1 MSEGQ
6 SQTPE
11 LSVLIA
17 SHNRRDLLRR
27 CLDSL
32 AAQAAVPG
40 EFEVIVAADGATD
53 GTVEMAESY
62 TAPFQLRVLRL
73 EKGGKSAAVN
83 AAIEAA
89 AGSACLFLDD
99 DVIASPRLVAEH
111 LAAHRE
117 DPRSVGIGA
126 LTQQPP
132 DARDWFARAYA
143 VSWDKRY
150 RELED
155 RRPDW
160 TDCYGGNLSA
170 PRASLLEIGGVVTDL
185 EAVEDLDLGFR
196 LVAAGCVPRYL
207 PRAHGVHDDQKL
219 RGRMLADT
227 ERFGTFCAAYT
238 ERLPATRAKLLGWF
252 LQTTPR
258 EILLRRALL
267 ALRASPR
274 LLAAAGAAIPG
285 KGRRQVWFGFVSRY
299 TFWRGVRL
307 GMTRARWR
315 QTTGGTPVLM
325 YHGFSDSGER
335 DRYLMPARS
344 FARQMRLL
352 ALLRYRVIALEQLAE
367 ALRQGVAPPRRA
379 VVITIDDGYRD
390 NLEIAQPILRRHGF
404 PAIVFLVTA
413 MLGAKSEWSK
423 RGASAWRPLLSAEQ
437 VKAMRAEGMR
447 FGGHTR
453 THSRLPETG
462 SDQIDAEVGG
472 CREDLERLLG
482 EPIESFAYPYGGYDE
497 RAAAAVERAGF
508 GVACTVEP
516 QLAGPG
522 SEPMEIPRIEVRG
535 ADSALTFLR
544 KLWLGDR

>member
-6 SQTPE
+6 RPE

-17 SHNRRDLLRR
+17 SHNRRGLLRR

-32 AAQAAVPG
+32 ATQVGTHG
-40 EFEVIVAADGATD
+40 EFEVIVAADGTTD
-53 GTVEMAESY
+53 GTTEMLEEY
-62 TAPFQLRVLRL
+62 EAPFQLRVLRL
-73 EKGGKSAAVN
+73 QKGGKAAAVN
-83 AAIEAA
+83 AAIESAE
-89 AGSACLFLDD
+89 GSVCLFLDD
-99 DVIASPRLVAEH
+99 DVVASPQLVAEH
-111 LAAHRE
+111 LTAHRE
-117 DPRSVGIGA
+117 DSRSVGIGA

-132 DARDWFARAYA
+132 DARDWFAHAYA
-143 VSWDKRY
+143 VSWDERY

-155 RRPDW
+155 KQPDW

-170 PRASLLEIGGVVTDL
+170 PRRSLLEIGGVATDL

-196 LVAAGCVPRYL
+196 LLAAGCRPRYL

-227 ERFGTFCAAYT
+227 ERFGTFCAAYA
-238 ERLPATRAKLLGWF
+238 ERLPATRTRLLGWF
-252 LQTTPR
+252 LQTTSR

-267 ALRASPR
+267 ALRTPPR

-285 KGRRQVWFGFVSRY
+285 KDRRQVWFGFVSRY

-307 GMTRARWR
+307 GMTLERWHE
-315 QTTGGTPVLM
+315 TTGGTPVLM
-325 YHGFSDSGER
+325 YHGFSNSGER
-335 DRYLMPARS
+335 DRYLMPEHS

-352 ALLRYRVIALEQLAE
+352 ALLRYRVIPLEQLAD
-367 ALRQGVAPPRRA
+367 ALDQGVPPPRRA

-453 THSRLPETG
+453 THSRLPETA
-462 SDQIDAEVGG
+462 DDRIDEEVGG

-482 EPIESFAYPYGGYDE
+482 EPVKSFAYPYGAYDE
-497 RAAAAVERAGF
+497 HAAAAVERAGF
-508 GVACTVEP
+508 DVACTVEP
-516 QLAGPG
+516 RLAGAG
-522 SEPMEIPRIEVRG
+522 SKPMEIPRIEVRG
-535 ADSALTFLR
+535 ADSTLTFLR

>member
-1 MSEGQ
+1 MTAGQ
-6 SQTPE
+6 RPE

-17 SHNRRDLLRR
+17 SHNRCELLRR

-32 AAQAAVPG
+32 AAQSVAQG
-40 EFEVIVAADGATD
+40 EFEVIVAADGSTD
-53 GTVEMAESY
+53 GTIEMVEAYE
-62 TAPFQLRVLRL
+62 APFELRVLRL
-73 EKGGKSAAVN
+73 DKGGKATAVN

-89 AGSACLFLDD
+89 EGSVCLFLDD
-99 DVIASPRLVAEH
+99 DVIASPQLVAEH

-143 VSWDKRY
+143 VSWDERY
-150 RELED
+150 RELEGKQ
-155 RRPDW
+155 PGW

-170 PRASLLEIGGVVTDL
+170 PRRELLEIGGVATDL

-196 LVAAGCVPRYL
+196 LVAAGCRPRYL

-227 ERFGTFCAAYT
+227 ERFGTFCAAYV
-238 ERLPATRAKLLGWF
+238 ERLPVTRAKLLGWF
-252 LQTTPR
+252 LRTTPR

-267 ALRASPR
+267 ALRTSPR

-285 KGRRQVWFGFVSRY
+285 RDRRQVWFGFVSRY

-307 GMTRARWR
+307 GMDRKRWR

-335 DRYLMPARS
+335 DRYLMPKRS
-344 FARQMRLL
+344 FVRQMRLL
-352 ALLRYRVIALEQLAE
+352 ALLRYRVIPLEELAE
-367 ALRQGVAPPRRA
+367 ALRQNLPPPRRA

-390 NLEIAQPILRRHGF
+390 NLEIAEPILRRHGF

-413 MLGAKSEWSK
+413 LLGGESEWSK
-423 RGASAWRPLLSAEQ
+423 RGAAAWRPLLSAEQ
-437 VKAMRAEGMR
+437 VKAMRAEGVR

-453 THSRLPETG
+453 THARLPETVAER
-462 SDQIDAEVGG
+462 IDGEVGG
-472 CREDLERLLG
+472 CREDLEELLG
-482 EPIESFAYPYGGYDE
+482 EPISSFAYPYGARDE

-508 GVACTVEP
+508 EAACTVEP
-516 QLAGPG
+516 ELAGPG
-522 SEPMEIPRIEVRG
+522 SEPMEIPRIEVQG
-535 ADSALTFLR
+535 GDSTLTFLR

>member
-1 MSEGQ
+1 MSDERR
-6 SQTPE
+6 PE
-11 LSVLIA
+11 LSVAIA
-17 SHNRRDLLRR
+17 SHNRCRLLRR

-32 AAQAAVPG
+32 AAQTGAQG
-40 EFEVIVAADGATD
+40 EFEVIVAADGTTD
-53 GTVEMAESY
+53 GTAVMLEEY
-62 TAPFQLRVLRL
+62 EAPFQLRVLRL
-73 EKGGKSAAVN
+73 EKGGKATAVN
-83 AAIEAA
+83 AAIESAE
-89 AGSACLFLDD
+89 GSVCLFLDD

-117 DPRSVGIGA
+117 DSRSVGIGA

-143 VSWDKRY
+143 VSWDERY
-150 RELED
+150 RELEHKQ
-155 RRPDW
+155 PDW

-170 PRASLLEIGGVVTDL
+170 PRRSLLEIGGVATDL

-196 LVAAGCVPRYL
+196 LVAAGCRPRYL

-227 ERFGTFCAAYT
+227 ERFGTFCAAYA
-238 ERLPATRAKLLGWF
+238 ERLPATRTKLLGWF
-252 LQTTPR
+252 LWTTPR

-267 ALRASPR
+267 ALRTSPR
-274 LLAAAGAAIPG
+274 LLAAAGTPIPG
-285 KGRRQVWFGFVSRY
+285 KDRRQVWFGFVSRY

-307 GMTRARWR
+307 GMTRERWR
-315 QTTGGTPVLM
+315 ETTGGTPVLM
-325 YHGFSDSGER
+325 YHGFSNSGER
-335 DRYLMPARS
+335 DRYLMPERS

-352 ALLRYRVIALEQLAE
+352 ALLRYRVIPLEELAE
-367 ALRQGVAPPRRA
+367 ALRQGQPPPRRA

-390 NLEIAQPILRRHGF
+390 NLEIAEPILRRHGF

-413 MLGAKSEWSK
+413 LLGAKSEWSK

-437 VKAMRAEGMR
+437 VKAMRAAGMR

-453 THSRLPETG
+453 THCRLSEAAG
-462 SDQIDAEVGG
+462 DRIDEEVGG

-482 EPIESFAYPYGGYDE
+482 EPIESFAYPYGAYDQQ
-497 RAAAAVERAGF
+497 AAAAVERAGF
-508 GVACTVEP
+508 DAACTVEP
-516 QLAGPG
+516 QLAGAG
-522 SEPMEIPRIEVRG
+522 SEPMDIPRIEVRG
-535 ADSALTFLR
+535 GDSTLTFLR

>member
-1 MSEGQ
+1 MSQ
-6 SQTPE
+6 QQARE

-17 SHNRRDLLRR
+17 SHNRRELLRR

-32 AAQAAVPG
+32 AAQTGISG
-40 EFEVIVAADGATD
+40 EFEVIVAADGSTD

-62 TAPFQLRVLRL
+62 EAPFRLRVLRL
-73 EKGGKSAAVN
+73 EKGGKPAAVN
-83 AAIEAA
+83 AAIEV
-89 AGSACLFLDD
+89 AGGAVCLFLDD
-99 DVIASPRLVAEH
+99 DVVASPQLVAGH
-111 LAAHRE
+111 LTAHRE
-117 DPRSVGIGA
+117 DPRTIGVGA

-132 DARDWFARAYA
+132 DARDWFAHAYA
-143 VSWDKRY
+143 VNWDERY
-150 RELED
+150 AELE
-155 RRPDW
+155 RRQADW

-170 PRASLLEIGGVVTDL
+170 PRASLLEIGGVATDL

-207 PRAHGVHDDQKL
+207 PRAQGVHDDQKL
-219 RGRMLADT
+219 RDRMIADA
-227 ERFGTFCAAYT
+227 ERFGTFCAAYV

-258 EILLRRALL
+258 EIILRRLLL
-267 ALRASPR
+267 ALRTPPR

-285 KGRRQVWFGFVSRY
+285 EGRRKTWFGFVSRY

-307 GMTRARWR
+307 GMDRERWR
-315 QTTGGTPVLM
+315 STTGGVPVLM

-335 DRYLMPARS
+335 DRYLMPKRS

-352 ALLRYRVIALEQLAE
+352 AALRYRVIPFEELAS
-367 ALRQGVAPPRRA
+367 ALRHGEPPPHRT

-404 PAIVFLVTA
+404 PAIVFLVSA
-413 MLGAKSEWSK
+413 MLGGKSEWSE
-423 RGASAWRPLLSAEQ
+423 RGASAWRPLLTAEE
-437 VKAMRAEGMR
+437 VKAMQADAMR

-453 THSRLPETG
+453 THSRLPEVAE
-462 SDQIDAEVGG
+462 DRIDEEVRG
-472 CREDLERLLG
+472 CREELERLLG
-482 EPIESFAYPYGGYDE
+482 EPVEAFAYPYGGYDE

-508 GVACTVEP
+508 AAACTVEP

-522 SEPMEIPRIEVRG
+522 GDPMEIPRIEVRG
-535 ADSALTFLR
+535 SDSALTFLR
-544 KLWLGDR
+544 KLWIGGA